1 MTLLEEEAGMF
12 YAQAGTTGGDGTM
25 RGKKKQHL
33 EFAVDGFRV
42 SSLGPL
48 LLSVFRDL
56 ECGILAYI
64 LDSCFGSSGLRPLI
78 WWIESYQDG

>member
-1 MTLLEEEAGMF
+1 MILLEEEAGMF
-12 YAQAGTTGGDGTM
+12 CAQTGTTGGDGTM
-25 RGKKKQHL
+25 GKKGKKPL

-48 LLSVFRDL
+48 LLLVFRDL
-56 ECGILAYI
+56 ECGILAYM

-78 WWIESYQDG
+78 WWIESYQNG